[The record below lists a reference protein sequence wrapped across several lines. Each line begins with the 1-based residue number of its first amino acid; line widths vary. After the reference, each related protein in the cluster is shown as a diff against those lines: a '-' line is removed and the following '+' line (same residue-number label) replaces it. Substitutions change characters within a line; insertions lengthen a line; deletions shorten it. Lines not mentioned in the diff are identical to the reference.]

1 MQEKNRLKRIDSVVG
16 VSIALIA
23 LIFYFITV
31 SHTVDYIDCGELA
44 TVAHTLGIAHPT
56 GYPIFTLIVHIFSQL
71 PLPIRT
77 IHLINLFSSFAC
89 AAGLFFFFKF
99 QMLFFHLLWNK
110 KGAENSQVRFSSFLD
125 ILRRYLGPLAGTFAL
140 AFSETYWSTAL
151 SIEVYSLHIF
161 FICLLLF
168 LFAKAIQSV
177 WYNLEITAQE
187 SNPEIIWLIFFYV
200 LGLSFTNHMT
210 AILVLPGFI
219 YFYFYVYGFNKGG
232 IKRILR
238 LLIPFFAGLSVYLY
252 LPIRSAQ
259 NPILNWG
266 NPVDFE
272 KFFWHL
278 SGKVYRVWIFSS
290 TESAVKQ
297 FSYFFNSLPA
307 EFGYI
312 FIVIAMLGV
321 WYLFKV
327 KKVLFVFTIILF
339 LTCVGYS
346 INYDIHDI
354 DSYFLLAYIMIAT
367 WISIGTERMVLW
379 SKKKIQLFILGI
391 LIIIFISG
399 LIVINYQRVDKR
411 NHDLV
416 ETYTRD
422 MLNSLKPNAIIISYQ
437 WDYFVSASYY
447 FQIVEGIRPDVVVID
462 KELLR
467 RSWYFKQ
474 LEKRYPWLINKSRKE
489 LELFLGELDKFEH
502 DKPYNPASI
511 EYRYTSLINSIINE
525 NINERPVYVTPEIE
539 ENYTRGFRRVPSG
552 LAFRLFNDEKLPEL
566 DPISFIFTPRKGKDK
581 YDEGIIGLYARAY
594 LNYAIYCEIL
604 GKYENI
610 IGYIDKS
617 LEIKPDLREAI
628 YYRKKIIE
636 NKSVGK

>member
-1 MQEKNRLKRIDSVVG
+1 MHEKNRLKRIDSVVAI
-16 VSIALIA
+16 SSSLIA
-23 LIFYFITV
+23 LIFYFFTA

-56 GYPIFTLIVHIFSQL
+56 GYPIFTLAVHIFSRL

-99 QMLFFHLLWNK
+99 QMILFRLLINK
-110 KGAENSQVRFSSFLD
+110 KGTENSQIRFPNFLN

-168 LFAKAIQSV
+168 LFTKAIRSE
-177 WYNLEITAQE
+177 WYNLEITAEE
-187 SNPEIIWLIFFYV
+187 SNPENVWLLFFYV

-210 AILVLPGFI
+210 TILVLPGFI
-219 YFYFYVYGFNKGG
+219 YFYFYIYGFNKEQ
-232 IKRILR
+232 IKRFLR

-252 LPIRSAQ
+252 LPIRSVQ

-272 KFFWHL
+272 KSFWHL

-312 FIVIAMLGV
+312 FILFALLGI

-327 KKVLFVFTIILF
+327 KKVIFIFTIILF

-354 DSYFLLAYIMIAT
+354 DSYFLLGYIMIAT
-367 WISIGTERMVLW
+367 WISIGTERMLLW
-379 SKKKIQLFILGI
+379 SKNKIHLFFLGI
-391 LIIIFISG
+391 LVIIFISG
-399 LIVINYQRVDKR
+399 LVVINYQRVDKH
-411 NHDLV
+411 NHDFV
-416 ETYTRD
+416 EIYTRD
-422 MLNSLKPNAIIISYQ
+422 MLNSLKPEAIIISYQ

-474 LEKRYPWLINKSRKE
+474 LEKRYPWLLNKSRKE
-489 LELFLGELDKFEH
+489 LELFLVELDKFEH
-502 DKPYNPASI
+502 DRPYNPASI
-511 EYRYTSLINSIINE
+511 EYRYTSLISSIINE

-552 LAFRLFNDEKLPEL
+552 LAFRLFKDEKLPEL
-566 DPISFIFTPRKGKDK
+566 DPISFTFKPKKGKNK

-617 LEIKPDLREAI
+617 LEIMPDLKEAI

-636 NKSVGK
+636 SKPDGG